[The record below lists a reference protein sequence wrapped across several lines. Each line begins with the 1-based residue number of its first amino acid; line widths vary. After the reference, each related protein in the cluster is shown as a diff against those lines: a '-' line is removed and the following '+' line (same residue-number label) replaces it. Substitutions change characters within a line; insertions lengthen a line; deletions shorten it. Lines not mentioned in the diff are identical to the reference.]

1 MAARSEEATHA
12 SAMRIIS
19 IRPHSAFELRRKLLA
34 KGADRATADRVID
47 RLAGVDLINDGRF
60 ARDYVEFAFLRKSWG
75 MRKVRAG
82 LMERGIDRAVIEDT
96 LGTPDAAEM
105 EREGAR
111 RFVDKQVRGRRS
123 LRGAYTKDIRQA
135 RRPRVRVGRRF
146 AGDQGYRAIHRGAVS
161 PPTGGLADTAG
172 T

>member
-34 KGADRATADRVID
+34 KGADRATADRVVD
-47 RLAGVDLINDGRF
+47 RLAGVDLINDARF
-60 ARDYVEFAFLRKSWG
+60 ARDYIEFAFLRKSWG

-96 LGTPDAAEM
+96 LGSPDAAEM

-111 RFVDKQVRGRRS
+111 RFVDKQVRGGDLSAEHIRKIS
-123 LRGAYTKDIRQA
+123 GKLVARGFGWDVVSRVIKDIGQSIEE
-135 RRPRVRVGRRF
+135 P
-146 AGDQGYRAIHRGAVS
+146 
-161 PPTGGLADTAG
+161 
-172 T
+172 

>member
-1 MAARSEEATHA
+1 MAARSEDATHA

-19 IRPHSAFELRRKLLA
+19 IRPHSAFELKRKLLA
-34 KGADRATADRVID
+34 KGADRATVDRVVD

-82 LMERGIDRAVIEDT
+82 LMERGIDRAVIEEV

-105 EREGAR
+105 ERDGAR
-111 RFVDKQVRGRRS
+111 RFVDKQVRGGDLSGEHIRKIS
-123 LRGAYTKDIRQA
+123 SKLVARGFGWDVVSRVIKDIGQSIEE
-135 RRPRVRVGRRF
+135 P
-146 AGDQGYRAIHRGAVS
+146 
-161 PPTGGLADTAG
+161 
-172 T
+172 

>member
-34 KGADRATADRVID
+34 KGADRATADRVVD

-60 ARDYVEFAFLRKSWG
+60 ARDYVEFAFSRKSWG

-111 RFVDKQVRGRRS
+111 RFVDKQIRDGDLSAEHIRKISGKLVARGFGWDVVSRVI
-123 LRGAYTKDIRQA
+123 KDIGQSIEE
-135 RRPRVRVGRRF
+135 P
-146 AGDQGYRAIHRGAVS
+146 
-161 PPTGGLADTAG
+161 
-172 T
+172 

>member
-34 KGADRATADRVID
+34 KGADRATADRVVD

-60 ARDYVEFAFLRKSWG
+60 ARDYIEFAFLRKSWG
-75 MRKVRAG
+75 VRKVRAG

-96 LGTPDAAEM
+96 LGSPDAAEM

-111 RFVDKQVRGRRS
+111 RFVDKQVRGGDLSAEHIRKIS
-123 LRGAYTKDIRQA
+123 GKLVARGFGWDVVSRVIKDIGQSIEE
-135 RRPRVRVGRRF
+135 P
-146 AGDQGYRAIHRGAVS
+146 
-161 PPTGGLADTAG
+161 
-172 T
+172 

>member
-34 KGADRATADRVID
+34 KGADRATADRVVD

-111 RFVDKQVRGRRS
+111 RFVDKQIRDGDLSAEHIRKISGKLVARGFGWDVVSRVI
-123 LRGAYTKDIRQA
+123 KDIGQSIEE
-135 RRPRVRVGRRF
+135 P
-146 AGDQGYRAIHRGAVS
+146 
-161 PPTGGLADTAG
+161 
-172 T
+172 

>member
-34 KGADRATADRVID
+34 KGADRATADRVVD

-75 MRKVRAG
+75 VRKVRAG
-82 LMERGIDRAVIEDT
+82 LMERGIDREVIEDT
-96 LGTPDAAEM
+96 LGSPDAAEM

-111 RFVDKQVRGRRS
+111 RFVDKQVRGGDLSAEHIRKIS
-123 LRGAYTKDIRQA
+123 GKLVARGFGWDVVSRVIKDI
-135 RRPRVRVGRRF
+135 G
-146 AGDQGYRAIHRGAVS
+146 
-161 PPTGGLADTAG
+161 
-172 T
+172 